1 MVRGIKKWDVQC
13 WHDSKESLEQI
24 CSDIMD
30 NELRS
35 TYSIASRN
43 WLRGTNR
50 ERGEAKACVLIFM
63 DKVSHHPCASL
74 HEMVVSISPL

>member
-1 MVRGIKKWDVQC
+1 M
-13 WHDSKESLEQI
+13 WHDSKESLERI

-43 WLRGTNR
+43 WSRGTNR

-63 DKVSHHPCASL
+63 DKVSHLTTCTSL